1 MRKPDASKAQNRRS
15 RSSVRRASARLCS
28 LVIVVALGG
37 CGLAEVRPGL
47 DVAVPKAFDNAKA
60 VASAPLSLD
69 WPKLFGSPELE
80 RLAQATAAGNLD
92 VAAAAARILQADAQ
106 TAIQASVLYPQIS
119 SNVNASR
126 NASPGTVRQRTGP
139 FKTVANNTFQ
149 LGLTAS
155 YSLDLWGQN
164 KLATLA
170 AAENSK
176 VSRFDRDA
184 VVLSSVASTVNSYL
198 NLLSAQDRLKIADDN
213 LKDAREALEAIKGR
227 LAVGTVTGLE
237 VAEQQSVV
245 DQQFATVPP
254 LQQQLLQ
261 AKTAIAL
268 LTGSTPESLKIKGG
282 GLDRIKVPSIPA
294 GVPSQLLRRRPDVG
308 AAEAAL
314 SSTDADVLSARAALL
329 PNVTLT
335 ASGGLESLLLKTLL
349 RPEAAF
355 GNVAAGLVQ
364 PLIDGGNLRGQLDLA
379 RGRDLENLQDY
390 RKAVIQ
396 ALVDVENALIA
407 IAQNTEHERRLA
419 AVVKSSKEAYDI
431 TRARLKEG
439 TIDIV
444 TVLNAEQTLFSAQ
457 DALAVVR
464 LARLTAVVS
473 LAQALGGGWT
483 RPDIVVVP
491 QPSPWRPVPA
501 EALAPE
507 APSSALV
514 VTERRS

>member
-1 MRKPDASKAQNRRS
+1 M
-15 RSSVRRASARLCS
+15 
-28 LVIVVALGG
+28 
-37 CGLAEVRPGL
+37 
-47 DVAVPKAFDNAKA
+47 
-60 VASAPLSLD
+60 
-69 WPKLFGSPELE
+69 
-80 RLAQATAAGNLD
+80 
-92 VAAAAARILQADAQ
+92 
-106 TAIQASVLYPQIS
+106 
-119 SNVNASR
+119 
-126 NASPGTVRQRTGP
+126 
-139 FKTVANNTFQ
+139 
-149 LGLTAS
+149 
-155 YSLDLWGQN
+155 
-164 KLATLA
+164 
-170 AAENSK
+170 
-176 VSRFDRDA
+176 
-184 VVLSSVASTVNSYL
+184 
-198 NLLSAQDRLKIADDN
+198 
-213 LKDAREALEAIKGR
+213 
-227 LAVGTVTGLE
+227 
-237 VAEQQSVV
+237 V

-282 GLDRIKVPSIPA
+282 SLDRIKIPSIPA

-335 ASGGLESLLLKTLL
+335 ASGGLESVLLKTLL

-483 RPDIVVVP
+483 RPDTVTIP